1 LYDDGFREAS
11 KQKQWPGLL
20 LTFEKDD
27 NKAMSLTL
35 GADLLEEYLEPI
47 AALDPRRYMFCSVN
61 MGVASLAM
69 QA

>member
-1 LYDDGFREAS
+1 LYDDGSREAS

-27 NKAMSLTL
+27 NKTMSLTL

-47 AALDPRRYMFCSVN
+47 AA
-61 MGVASLAM
+61 
-69 QA
+69 